1 VELVGPE
8 GVGHAVRVTGS
19 GEVGASSELFD
30 GLVDDAGLFPPERL
44 PMDAAVRRHR
54 ADEAAG
60 NSVLTQRFLCPAS
73 ALGELRARLRLD
85 ERWRIGLI
93 VDVGLDELATALSTV
108 DADERL
114 VLETIELRLPAV
126 DDPRSAVE
134 RVTALASAS
143 TSGATVHVELSPAVA
158 GWEDALDAVADAGLS
173 AKVRCGGLEAA
184 AFPSAEQLAAF
195 VLAAV
200 RRWVAFKA
208 TAGLHHAVRYRD
220 PQTGFTHHGFLN
232 LLLAICA
239 AVDGADIDEVAEVLL
254 VDDGVALAERARA
267 VPPRTAARAR
277 SLFQAYGSCSTS
289 EPVEDL
295 TALGL
300 LEVARS

>member
-1 VELVGPE
+1 M
-8 GVGHAVRVTGS
+8 VTGR
-19 GEVGASSELFD
+19 GEIGASSGLFD

-54 ADEAAG
+54 ADETAG
-60 NSVLTQRFLCPAS
+60 NPVLTQRFLCPVS
-73 ALGELRARLRLD
+73 ALGEFLARLRPD

-93 VDVGLDELATALSTV
+93 VDVGLDELAAALRTM

-114 VLETIELRLPAV
+114 TLETIELRLPGA

-134 RVTALASAS
+134 QVTVLASA
-143 TSGATVHVELSPAVA
+143 TTPPAAVHVELSPAVA
-158 GWEDALDAVADAGLS
+158 GWEDALDAVADAGLA

-184 AFPSAEQLAAF
+184 AFPSPEQLASF
-195 VLAAV
+195 VVAAV
-200 RRWVAFKA
+200 RRGVAFKA

-220 PQTGFTHHGFLN
+220 PQTGFVHHGFLN
-232 LLLAICA
+232 LLLAVCA
-239 AVDGADIDEVAEVLL
+239 AVDGAGVDEAAEVLL
-254 VDDGVALAERARA
+254 IDDGAVLAARARA
-267 VPPRTAARAR
+267 VSPRTAGQAR

-300 LEVARS
+300 LEVAHT

>member
-1 VELVGPE
+1 MD
-8 GVGHAVRVTGS
+8 TGN
-19 GEVGASSELFD
+19 GETGASSGLFD

-44 PMDAAVRRHR
+44 PMDDAVRRHR

-60 NSVLTQRFLCPAS
+60 NPVLTQRFLCPVS
-73 ALGELRARLRLD
+73 ALGELRARLRPD

-93 VDVGLDELATALSTV
+93 VDVGLDELATALRTV
-108 DADERL
+108 DADARL
-114 VLETIELRLPAV
+114 TLETIELRLPGA
-126 DDPRSAVE
+126 DDPRAAVE
-134 RVTALASAS
+134 QMTTLASA
-143 TSGATVHVELSPAVA
+143 TSSGTAVHVELSPAVA

-184 AFPSAEQLAAF
+184 AFPSPEQLASF
-195 VLAAV
+195 LIAAA
-200 RRWVAFKA
+200 RRGVAFKA

-220 PQTGFTHHGFLN
+220 PRTGFPHHGFLN
-232 LLLAICA
+232 LLLAIA
-239 AVDGADIDEVAEVLL
+239 AAADGADVDEVAEVLL

-267 VPPRTAARAR
+267 VPPATAARAR

-300 LEVARS
+300 LEVART